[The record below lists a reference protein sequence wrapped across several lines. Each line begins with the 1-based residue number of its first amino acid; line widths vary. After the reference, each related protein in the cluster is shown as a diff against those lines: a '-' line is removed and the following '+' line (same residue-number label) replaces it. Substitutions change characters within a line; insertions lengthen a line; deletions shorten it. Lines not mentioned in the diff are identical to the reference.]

1 MNRHEAMA
9 AGTLSANGVGLWKCE
24 AAELGSSWLGH
35 LRGQKS
41 RIPPFYHFKMV
52 AIHSNREFFREILY
66 FQTKPFVWWAKEMVG
81 LNGAYP
87 RIDLDWYCVDGDHK
101 WGAADRRSAEKRGL
115 QQKLL
120 NQSRV
125 WVQGRAS
132 WLLFADY
139 ENPMNIS
146 SFNRNNI
153 YRCWHLHLW
162 FPEAVADLIQSIVG
176 DNNQPRV
183 QIYGT
188 IPTRRLYPESITG
201 SGTHR

>member
-1 MNRHEAMA
+1 MPQLQWIAMKPWLQ
-9 AGTLSANGVGLWKCE
+9 GLSRLM
-24 AAELGSSWLGH
+24 ELGSGNVRMPSWGA
-35 LRGQKS
+35 
-41 RIPPFYHFKMV
+41 PFYYFKMV
-52 AIHSNREFFREILY
+52 AIHWNREFFRDILY

-81 LNGAYP
+81 LNGAAYP

-101 WGAADRRSAEKRGL
+101 WGRAADGRSAEKRGL
-115 QQKLL
+115 QQKLW

-125 WVQGRAS
+125 WVQARAS

-139 ENPMNIS
+139 ENPMSIS
-146 SFNRNNI
+146 SFNRNDI

-176 DNNQPRV
+176 DNNQRRV